1 MVSFKYT
8 ITDEVGIHAR
18 PAGVLVKEAKKYPAT
33 ITLKTAK
40 GSADARKLMAIMA
53 LGVKQNDE
61 VTVEVEGENE
71 EQAAKEIQVFFEA
84 NL

>member
-18 PAGVLVKEAKKYPAT
+18 PAGILVKEAKKYPAT

-71 EQAAKEIQVFFEA
+71 EQVAKEIQAFFEA

>member
-18 PAGVLVKEAKKYPAT
+18 PAGILVKEAKKYPAT
-33 ITLKTAK
+33 ITLKTAR

-71 EQAAKEIQVFFEA
+71 EQTAKEIQAFFEA

>member
-1 MVSFKYT
+1 MVAFQYT

-18 PAGVLVKEAKKYPAT
+18 PAGMLVKAAKEKSAA

-53 LGVKQNDE
+53 LGVKQGDV
-61 VTVEVEGENE
+61 VTVEVEGEE
-71 EQAAKEIQVFFEA
+71 EATVAKEMQTFFEE